1 MSAIQHFKIHD
12 MTRLSLSVLVL
23 LSLLIIFTSCSD
35 DKLYTVDI
43 EFYEPLAHELSD
55 AILSPGDILRFSL
68 RASIPNGEIRPFE
81 VGLARYTVSGSR
93 QPSEILFREM
103 LVSENLEEIFQIEWE
118 LPIGLPESSSE
129 ESEFNAY
136 RIIITRNPD
145 RQPLDEGGNW
155 LSTVITV
162 VDSTE

>member
-1 MSAIQHFKIHD
+1 MLNNYSESGK
-12 MTRLSLSVLVL
+12 VLML
-23 LSLLIIFTSCSD
+23 LLIIICTSEVLFSCSD
-35 DKLYTVDI
+35 KKKRTADI
-43 EFYEPLAHELSD
+43 ESYEPLAHELSD
-55 AILSPGDILRFSL
+55 AILSPGDILRFSW
-68 RASIPNGEIRPFE
+68 RASISDGEMRPFE

-93 QPSEILFREM
+93 QQSEILFREM